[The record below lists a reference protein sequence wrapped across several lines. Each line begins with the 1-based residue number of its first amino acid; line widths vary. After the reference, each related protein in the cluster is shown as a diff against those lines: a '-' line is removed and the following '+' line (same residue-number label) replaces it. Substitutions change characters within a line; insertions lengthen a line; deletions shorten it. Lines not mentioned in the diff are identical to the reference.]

1 MILAIASFRK
11 MEMKKGIINNQ
22 RDQIVEYIRKKIFR
36 GELKEGTQ
44 LKETPMAKE
53 LGVSRGSLREAI
65 RQLEQEGLLKYITN
79 RGVFI
84 SEVDDGPME
93 EVVNPIRLRLEQYA
107 LKLII
112 QNHPREV
119 FDSWDEIMA
128 RMYFACKQHDVGLCT
143 ETDIEFHRRIIE
155 TSGSSDLLAI
165 WMTIAS
171 RTRVRIY
178 KSYQKFKPSEF
189 MSIYN
194 SHNELLQQ
202 FKVTTIS
209 GISKLNIC

>member
-1 MILAIASFRK
+1 MVPI
-11 MEMKKGIINNQ
+11 KKGIINNQ
-22 RDQIVEYIRKKIFR
+22 RDQIVDYIRKKIFR
-36 GELKEGTQ
+36 GELREGSH
-44 LKETPMAKE
+44 LKETPLSKE

-93 EVVNPIRLRLEQYA
+93 EVINPIRLRIEQFA
-107 LKLII
+107 LKTII
-112 QNHPREV
+112 QNHPREI
-119 FDSWDEIMA
+119 FDGWAEIMA
-128 RMYFACKQHDVGLCT
+128 RMHFACKQHDVGLCT

-155 TSGSSDLLAI
+155 TSESADLLAI
-165 WMTIAS
+165 WMTIVS

-178 KSYQKFKPSEF
+178 KSYQNYKPAMF

-194 SHNELLQQ
+194 SHNDLLQQ
-202 FKVTTIS
+202 FKKTTIS

>member
-1 MILAIASFRK
+1 
-11 MEMKKGIINNQ
+11 MKSGIINNQ
-22 RDQIVEYIRKKIFR
+22 RDQIVAYIRRKIFR
-36 GELKEGTQ
+36 GELKEGVQ
-44 LKETPMAKE
+44 LKEIPMAKE

-93 EVVNPIRLRLEQYA
+93 EVINPIRLRLEQYA
-107 LKLII
+107 LKTIL
-112 QNHPREV
+112 QNHPREI
-119 FDSWDEIMA
+119 FDSWAEIMA
-128 RMYFACKQHDVGLCT
+128 RMHFACKKQDIGLCT
-143 ETDIEFHRRIIE
+143 ESDLEFHRRLIE
-155 TSGSSDLLAI
+155 TSGSSDVLAI

-178 KSYQKFKPSEF
+178 KSYQKFKPSMF
-189 MSIYN
+189 MSIYT

-202 FKVTTIS
+202 FKTTTIS
-209 GISKLNIC
+209 GIPKLIIC